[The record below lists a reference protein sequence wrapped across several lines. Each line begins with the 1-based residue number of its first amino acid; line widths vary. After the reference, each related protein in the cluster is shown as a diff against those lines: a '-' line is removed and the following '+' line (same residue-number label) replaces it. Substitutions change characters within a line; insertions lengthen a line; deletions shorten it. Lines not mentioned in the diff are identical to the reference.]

1 MVEVSFDLLMLF
13 YISLRVEPLV
23 AVHDMVVCFEL
34 RFEAAEVKV
43 IALGLMSSHLIHFL
57 TLELTLRTVLVLCII
72 RLVPLTPLRLL
83 NGRLAFSRL
92 VLHVLL
98 LLSSSV

>member
-43 IALGLMSSHLIHFL
+43 IALGLMSPHLIHFL
-57 TLELTLRTVLVLCII
+57 TLELTLRTVLVLCI